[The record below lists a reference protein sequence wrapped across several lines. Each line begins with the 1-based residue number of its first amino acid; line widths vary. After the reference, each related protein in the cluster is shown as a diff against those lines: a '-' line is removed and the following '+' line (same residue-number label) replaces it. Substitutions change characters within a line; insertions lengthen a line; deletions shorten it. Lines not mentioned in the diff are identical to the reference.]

1 MGPAMTASLILS
13 AILALFPHMSGNN
26 RACIATNR
34 ARIEAQLDESHARY
48 PDVPME
54 LLAAVAF
61 SETHL
66 GCDAGEG
73 GNWGAPISRTRRH
86 VAGTH
91 LHAVGALHRSLA
103 VCGTLDGALM
113 RFRVG
118 LCDPRHQTTNLVV
131 REQAATYRRRVRRLE
146 TAIVRRATLLA
157 EAEENPPV
165 TP

>member
-1 MGPAMTASLILS
+1 MTATLILS
-13 AILALFPHMSGNN
+13 AILALFPYMSGNN

-61 SETHL
+61 AETHL
-66 GCDAGEG
+66 GCDVGEG

-91 LHAVGALHRSLA
+91 LHAAGALHRSLA
-103 VCGTLDGALM
+103 VCGTLDGAVR

-118 LCDPRHQTTNLVV
+118 LCDPRHQTPNV
-131 REQAATYRRRVRRLE
+131 RVRQQAAAYLRTVRRLE
-146 TAIVRRATLLA
+146 GAIVRRAALLA
-157 EAEENPPV
+157 EAEKNPPV